1 MAKYLSLAFFF
12 LFAASL
18 FVACTR
24 KNSPPEDPAVW
35 NKVKIDFSKI
45 DEKGL
50 AGPPNGKVAVNYEF
64 CIPAEEKFWSE
75 VKNIDKTAQ
84 AMKGSKGRIGCDKSQ
99 WLVVGSTHQEN
110 YKRVIYELA
119 ALTYVQKIQETF
131 FE

>member
-12 LFAASL
+12 LFAAS
-18 FVACTR
+18 FFFACNH
-24 KNSPPEDPAVW
+24 KNLPSENPTVW

-50 AGPPNGKVAVNYEF
+50 AGPPNGKVAVSYEF
-64 CIPAEEKFWSE
+64 CIPAEEKFWNE
-75 VKNIDKTAQ
+75 VKNIDNTAQ
-84 AMKGSKGRIGCDKSQ
+84 IIKESKGRIGCDQSQ
-99 WLVVGSTHQEN
+99 WLVIGSTYQAN

-119 ALTYVQKIQETF
+119 SLNYVAKIQETF